1 MEILKEV
8 IRMYGTDVTIVLVC
22 VGVIAKGASWL
33 VDSASKIAKRLGIS
47 ELVIGLTILALG
59 TSAPEFAVS
68 ILAALKGSG
77 NIAIGNIVGSNIFN
91 LGFILGGTAIVHSL
105 QTSRI
110 VIVRDGFFLLFGTF
124 LLLFFLWDLTLTRFE
139 GGVLFSL
146 LILYLVYLY
155 VKREPLE
162 AEQEMGKM
170 LWWDPLVLILGL
182 VMVLIGAH
190 FMVES
195 AINLARYM
203 GVSEWVIGATVIA
216 AGTSAPEFATSLAAA
231 LRSRYGMSVGNLIG
245 SDIFN
250 LFGVLGVAGIL
261 NNIPVSLDARM
272 HLVFLSLM
280 VALVLVFMRTGWVVS
295 RREGYILVMVG
306 LVRWINSFI

>member
-1 MEILKEV
+1 MEIL
-8 IRMYGTDVTIVLVC
+8 TDVTIVLVC
-22 VGVIAKGASWL
+22 VGVIAKGATWL
-33 VDSASKIAKRLGIS
+33 VDSAYKIAKRLGIS

-68 ILAALKGSG
+68 ILAALKGVG

-91 LGFILGGTAIVHSL
+91 LGFILGGTAIIHSL
-105 QTSRI
+105 KTSRI
-110 VIVRDGFFLLFGTF
+110 LIVRDGFFLLFGTF
-124 LLLFFLWDLTLTRFE
+124 ILLFFLWDLTLTKFE

-146 LILYLVYLY
+146 LILYLGYLY

-162 AEQEMGKM
+162 TKQVMGKM
-170 LWWDPLVLILGL
+170 YWGDPLMLIGGL
-182 VMVLIGAH
+182 AMVLVGAH

-250 LFGVLGVAGIL
+250 LVGVLGVAGIL
-261 NNIPVSLDARM
+261 NNITVSLDARM

-295 RREGYILVMVG
+295 RREGYILVMIG

>member
-1 MEILKEV
+1 MEIL
-8 IRMYGTDVTIVLVC
+8 TDITIVLVC
-22 VGVIAKGASWL
+22 VGVIAKGAAWL

-68 ILAALKGSG
+68 ILAALKGMG

-91 LGFILGGTAIVHSL
+91 LGFILGGTAIIHSL
-105 QTSRI
+105 KTSRI
-110 VIVRDGFFLLFGTF
+110 LIVRDGFFLLFGTF
-124 LLLFFLWDLTLTRFE
+124 ILLFFLWDLTLTKFE

-146 LILYLVYLY
+146 LILYLGYLY
-155 VKREPLE
+155 IKREPLE
-162 AEQEMGKM
+162 TKQVMGKM
-170 LWWDPLVLILGL
+170 HWWDPLMLIGGLALVL
-182 VMVLIGAH
+182 VGAH

-261 NNIPVSLDARM
+261 NNITVSLDARM

-295 RREGYILVMVG
+295 RREGYILVMIG

>member
-1 MEILKEV
+1 MEILK
-8 IRMYGTDVTIVLVC
+8 DVTIVLVC

-68 ILAALKGSG
+68 ILAALKGVG

-91 LGFILGGTAIVHSL
+91 LGFILGGTAIIHSL
-105 QTSRI
+105 KTSRI
-110 VIVRDGFFLLFGTF
+110 LIVRDGFFLLFGTF
-124 LLLFFLWDLTLTRFE
+124 ILLFFLWDLTLTKFE

-146 LILYLVYLY
+146 LILYLGYLY

-162 AEQEMGKM
+162 TKQVMGKM
-170 LWWDPLVLILGL
+170 YWWDPLMLIGGL
-182 VMVLIGAH
+182 AMVLVGAH

-261 NNIPVSLDARM
+261 NNITVSLDARM

-295 RREGYILVMVG
+295 RREGYILVMIG

>member
-1 MEILKEV
+1 M
-8 IRMYGTDVTIVLVC
+8 
-22 VGVIAKGASWL
+22 
-33 VDSASKIAKRLGIS
+33 GIS

-170 LWWDPLVLILGL
+170 LWWDPLMLILGL

-295 RREGYILVMVG
+295 RREGYILVMIG

>member
-1 MEILKEV
+1 MEIL
-8 IRMYGTDVTIVLVC
+8 TDVTIVLVC
-22 VGVIAKGASWL
+22 VGVIAKGATWL

-68 ILAALKGSG
+68 ILAALKGVG

-91 LGFILGGTAIVHSL
+91 LGFILGGTAIIHSL
-105 QTSRI
+105 KTSRI
-110 VIVRDGFFLLFGTF
+110 LIVRDGFFLLFGTF
-124 LLLFFLWDLTLTRFE
+124 ILLFFLWDLTLTKFE

-146 LILYLVYLY
+146 LILYLGYLY

-162 AEQEMGKM
+162 TKQVMGKM
-170 LWWDPLVLILGL
+170 DRWDPLMLIGGL
-182 VMVLIGAH
+182 AMVLVGAH

-295 RREGYILVMVG
+295 RREGYILVMIG

>member
-1 MEILKEV
+1 MEIL
-8 IRMYGTDVTIVLVC
+8 TDVTIVLVC
-22 VGVIAKGASWL
+22 VGVIAKGAAWL
-33 VDSASKIAKRLGIS
+33 VDSASKISKRLGIS

-68 ILAALKGSG
+68 ILAALKGVG

-91 LGFILGGTAIVHSL
+91 LGFILGGTAIIHSL
-105 QTSRI
+105 KTSRI
-110 VIVRDGFFLLFGTF
+110 LIVRDGFFLLFGTF
-124 LLLFFLWDLTLTRFE
+124 ILLFFLWDLTLTKFE

-146 LILYLVYLY
+146 LILYLGYLY
-155 VKREPLE
+155 IKREPLE
-162 AEQEMGKM
+162 TKQVMGKM
-170 LWWDPLVLILGL
+170 HWWDPLMLIGGLALVL
-182 VMVLIGAH
+182 VGAH

-261 NNIPVSLDARM
+261 NNITVSLDARM

-295 RREGYILVMVG
+295 RREGYILVMIG

>member
-1 MEILKEV
+1 MEILK
-8 IRMYGTDVTIVLVC
+8 DVTIVLVC

-162 AEQEMGKM
+162 AEQVMGKM
-170 LWWDPLVLILGL
+170 DRWDPLMLIGGL
-182 VMVLIGAH
+182 VMVLVGAH

>member
-1 MEILKEV
+1 M
-8 IRMYGTDVTIVLVC
+8 
-22 VGVIAKGASWL
+22 
-33 VDSASKIAKRLGIS
+33 GIS

-68 ILAALKGSG
+68 ILAALKGVG

-91 LGFILGGTAIVHSL
+91 LGFILGGTAIIHSL
-105 QTSRI
+105 KTSRTL
-110 VIVRDGFFLLFGTF
+110 IVRDGFFLLFGTF
-124 LLLFFLWDLTLTRFE
+124 ILLFFLWDLTLTKFE

-146 LILYLVYLY
+146 LILYLGYLY

-162 AEQEMGKM
+162 TKQVMGKM
-170 LWWDPLVLILGL
+170 YWGDPLMLIGGL
-182 VMVLIGAH
+182 AMVLVGAH

-261 NNIPVSLDARM
+261 NNITVSLDARM

-295 RREGYILVMVG
+295 RREGYILVMIG

>member
-1 MEILKEV
+1 MEIL
-8 IRMYGTDVTIVLVC
+8 TDVTIVLVC
-22 VGVIAKGASWL
+22 VGVIAKGASGL

-68 ILAALKGSG
+68 ILAALKGVG

-91 LGFILGGTAIVHSL
+91 LGFILGGTAIIHSL
-105 QTSRI
+105 KTSRI
-110 VIVRDGFFLLFGTF
+110 LIVRDGFFLLFGTF
-124 LLLFFLWDLTLTRFE
+124 ILLFFLWDLTLTKFE

-146 LILYLVYLY
+146 LILYLGYLY

-162 AEQEMGKM
+162 TKQVMGKM
-170 LWWDPLVLILGL
+170 YWWDPLMLIGGL
-182 VMVLIGAH
+182 AMVLVGAH

-261 NNIPVSLDARM
+261 NNITVSLDARM

-295 RREGYILVMVG
+295 RREGYILVMIG
-306 LVRWINSFI
+306 LVRWVNSFI

>member
-1 MEILKEV
+1 MEIL
-8 IRMYGTDVTIVLVC
+8 TDVTIVLVC

-68 ILAALKGSG
+68 ILAALKGVG

-91 LGFILGGTAIVHSL
+91 LGFILGGTAIIHSL
-105 QTSRI
+105 KTSRI
-110 VIVRDGFFLLFGTF
+110 LIVRDGFFLLFGTF
-124 LLLFFLWDLTLTRFE
+124 ILLFFLWDLTLTKFE

-146 LILYLVYLY
+146 LILYLGYLY

-162 AEQEMGKM
+162 TKQVMGKM
-170 LWWDPLVLILGL
+170 DRWDPLMLIGGL
-182 VMVLIGAH
+182 AMVLVGAH

-231 LRSRYGMSVGNLIG
+231 MRSRYGMSVGNLIG

-261 NNIPVSLDARM
+261 NNITVSLDARM

-295 RREGYILVMVG
+295 RREGYILVMIG

>member
-1 MEILKEV
+1 MEILK
-8 IRMYGTDVTIVLVC
+8 DVTIVLVC

>member
-1 MEILKEV
+1 MEILK
-8 IRMYGTDVTIVLVC
+8 DVTIVLVC
-22 VGVIAKGASWL
+22 VGVIAKGAAWL

-68 ILAALKGSG
+68 ILAALKGMG

-91 LGFILGGTAIVHSL
+91 LGFILGGTAIIHSL
-105 QTSRI
+105 KTSRI
-110 VIVRDGFFLLFGTF
+110 LIVRDGFFLLFGTF
-124 LLLFFLWDLTLTRFE
+124 ILLFFLWDLTLTKFE

-146 LILYLVYLY
+146 LILYLGYLY

-162 AEQEMGKM
+162 TKQVMGKM
-170 LWWDPLVLILGL
+170 YWGDPLMLIGGL
-182 VMVLIGAH
+182 AMVLVGAH

-261 NNIPVSLDARM
+261 NNITVSLDARM

-295 RREGYILVMVG
+295 RREGYILVMIG

>member
-1 MEILKEV
+1 MEILK
-8 IRMYGTDVTIVLVC
+8 DVTIVLVC
-22 VGVIAKGASWL
+22 VGVIAKGAAWL

-68 ILAALKGSG
+68 ILAALKGIG

-91 LGFILGGTAIVHSL
+91 LGFILGGTAIIHSL
-105 QTSRI
+105 KTSRI
-110 VIVRDGFFLLFGTF
+110 LIVRDGFFLLFGTF
-124 LLLFFLWDLTLTRFE
+124 ILLFFLWDLTLTKFE

-162 AEQEMGKM
+162 TKQIMGKM
-170 LWWDPLVLILGL
+170 DRWDPLMLIGGL
-182 VMVLIGAH
+182 AMVLIGAH

-261 NNIPVSLDARM
+261 NNITVSLDARM

-295 RREGYILVMVG
+295 RKEGYILVMIG

>member
-1 MEILKEV
+1 MEIL
-8 IRMYGTDVTIVLVC
+8 TDVTIVLVC
-22 VGVIAKGASWL
+22 VGVIAKGATWL

-68 ILAALKGSG
+68 ILAALKGVG

-91 LGFILGGTAIVHSL
+91 LGFILGGTAIIHSL
-105 QTSRI
+105 KTSRTL
-110 VIVRDGFFLLFGTF
+110 IVRDGFFLLFGTF
-124 LLLFFLWDLTLTRFE
+124 ILLFFLWDLTLTKFE

-146 LILYLVYLY
+146 LILYLGYLY

-162 AEQEMGKM
+162 TKQVMGKM
-170 LWWDPLVLILGL
+170 DWWDPLMLIGGL
-182 VMVLIGAH
+182 AMVLVGAH

-261 NNIPVSLDARM
+261 NNITVSLDARM

-295 RREGYILVMVG
+295 RREGYILVMIG

>member
-1 MEILKEV
+1 MEVVKDV
-8 IRMYGTDVTIVLVC
+8 IIVLVC
-22 VGVIAKGASWL
+22 VGVIAKGATWL
-33 VDSASKIAKRLGIS
+33 VDSASKIAKRMGIS

-68 ILAALKGSG
+68 ILAALKGIG
-77 NIAIGNIVGSNIFN
+77 DIAIGNIVGSNIFN
-91 LGFILGGTAIVHSL
+91 LGFILGGTAIIHSL
-105 QTSRI
+105 KTSRI
-110 VIVRDGFFLLFGTF
+110 VIVRDGLFLLFGTF
-124 LLLFFLWDLTLTRFE
+124 ILLFFLWDLALTKFE
-139 GGVLFSL
+139 GGILFSL
-146 LILYLVYLY
+146 LILYLSYLY
-155 VKREPLE
+155 IKREPLE
-162 AEQEMGKM
+162 MDQVTGKM
-170 LWWDPLVLILGL
+170 DWWDPVSLIGGL
-182 VMVLIGAH
+182 AMVLFGAH

-195 AINLARYM
+195 AVNLARYL

-261 NNIPVSLDARM
+261 SDIPVGLDARV

-295 RREGYILVMVG
+295 RREGYILVMIG
-306 LVRWINSFI
+306 LVRWIYSFI

>member
-1 MEILKEV
+1 MEILK
-8 IRMYGTDVTIVLVC
+8 DVTIVLVC

-162 AEQEMGKM
+162 TEQVMGKM
-170 LWWDPLVLILGL
+170 DRWDPLMLIVGL
-182 VMVLIGAH
+182 AMVLVGAH

>member
-1 MEILKEV
+1 MEIL
-8 IRMYGTDVTIVLVC
+8 TDVTIVLVC
-22 VGVIAKGASWL
+22 VGVIAKGATWL

-68 ILAALKGSG
+68 ILAALKGVG

-91 LGFILGGTAIVHSL
+91 LGFILGGTAIIHSL
-105 QTSRI
+105 KTSRTL
-110 VIVRDGFFLLFGTF
+110 IVRDGFFLLFGTF
-124 LLLFFLWDLTLTRFE
+124 ILLFFLWDLTLTKFE

-146 LILYLVYLY
+146 LILYLGYLY

-162 AEQEMGKM
+162 TKQVMGKM
-170 LWWDPLVLILGL
+170 YWWDPLMLIGGL
-182 VMVLIGAH
+182 AMVLVGAH

-295 RREGYILVMVG
+295 RREGYILVMIG

>member
-1 MEILKEV
+1 MEIL
-8 IRMYGTDVTIVLVC
+8 TDVTIVLVC
-22 VGVIAKGASWL
+22 VGVIAKGATWL

-68 ILAALKGSG
+68 ILAALKGVG

-91 LGFILGGTAIVHSL
+91 LGFILGGTAIIHSL
-105 QTSRI
+105 KTSRI
-110 VIVRDGFFLLFGTF
+110 LIVRDGFFLLFGTF
-124 LLLFFLWDLTLTRFE
+124 ILLFFLWDLTLTTFE

-146 LILYLVYLY
+146 LILYLGYLY
-155 VKREPLE
+155 VKRERLE
-162 AEQEMGKM
+162 TKQVMGKM
-170 LWWDPLVLILGL
+170 YWWDPLMLIGGL
-182 VMVLIGAH
+182 AMVLVGAH

-261 NNIPVSLDARM
+261 NNITVSLDARM

-295 RREGYILVMVG
+295 RRAGYILVMIG

>member
-1 MEILKEV
+1 MEILK
-8 IRMYGTDVTIVLVC
+8 DVTIVLVC

-91 LGFILGGTAIVHSL
+91 LGFILGGTAIIHSL
-105 QTSRI
+105 KTSRI

-170 LWWDPLVLILGL
+170 LWWDPLMLILGL

-295 RREGYILVMVG
+295 RREGYILVMIG